1 MMKVTAPR
9 GRIDDEP
16 ERSVR
21 FMKHLLYR
29 WGIVFVVLLAC
40 VYILTPTAIDWSSGQ
55 LDGEPGTTEGIA
67 SHFLDISEE
76 EQRIRGA
83 LRALGDHE
91 RIARDDNRLDRL
103 HAEFSI
109 PKTEEEIRDM
119 LLTVAD
125 IEDVTI
131 EYEAL
136 ETYQYVLQF
145 GQQLSETDQ
154 TRIREIFEESH
165 DLEAF
170 GLVDGHSD
178 RIEVELSEPFSRLAL
193 SGALAEAG
201 FANVEFSMA
210 DEDALFHYLVIFD
223 NLYLPDLDWA
233 GIQPLTLGLDLR
245 GGLLLQYHVYVDR
258 AVQDRLERT
267 ADDLYDRIRDS
278 AGRDV
283 DVDITHER
291 GDLHIDIQFANSDDM
306 GYVDS
311 DFLLDYQNFDSSD
324 VGRNTIRLEMQQDY
338 IDETQDF
345 AIEQAIETIRSR
357 VDALGVAE
365 PSVTRQGAEDIV
377 VQLPG
382 IGEDDVDRARDLIGQ
397 TAQLRFQMVADTD
410 EINQYFGQFQGQ
422 LPEGFALRNVGGDF
436 SITHRDKDELT
447 DFFDERGTPD
457 DRIIGYQ
464 FHPVYINEEEGIID
478 EERSYWFSFLLHREV
493 EVTGDY
499 IQDARVAIDPDFHQP
514 YVQLNF
520 DSAGADMF
528 AETTT
533 HNVGERFAIMMDDEV
548 QSAPVINEPIT
559 GGRARITLGQGQS
572 YTEMQQE
579 AHNLVIV
586 LRHGALPAPI
596 ELQFE
601 TLVGPTLGQ
610 ESIDS
615 SILALI
621 VGSILVILFM
631 LVYYKRSGFI
641 STMALTMNL
650 IIISAALALLG
661 AVLTL
666 PGIAG
671 IILTVGMAVDA
682 NVIIYERIREE
693 WVKGKPF
700 RESIN
705 EGFAKAYSAVFDA
718 NITTGIAGLVLFQYG
733 TGPIK
738 GFAVTLLIG
747 IIATLF
753 TAVYV
758 TRLFFLE
765 WMDRSK
771 NENLSI

>member
-1 MMKVTAPR
+1 MKQ
-9 GRIDDEP
+9 
-16 ERSVR
+16 
-21 FMKHLLYR
+21 LLYR
-29 WGIVFVVLLAC
+29 WGIVLVVLLAAA
-40 VYILTPTAIDWSSGQ
+40 YILTPTAIDWSTGQ
-55 LDGEPGTTEGIA
+55 LDGEPASTEGIA
-67 SHFLDISEE
+67 AHFLDISEA
-76 EQRIRGA
+76 EQEIRSA
-83 LRALGDHE
+83 LRAIGDHE
-91 RIARDDNRLDRL
+91 HISRDDNRLDRL
-103 HAEFSI
+103 HATYSV
-109 PKTEEEIRDM
+109 PKTEQEIEEMLETVDIENVEVQYEEIDTAVYLLHFGQPLSDNDETLIREVLEDHRD
-119 LLTVAD
+119 LAEFELTDAEAGHIRVQVDDPFSRNTVAD
-125 IEDVTI
+125 
-131 EYEAL
+131 
-136 ETYQYVLQF
+136 
-145 GQQLSETDQ
+145 
-154 TRIREIFEESH
+154 
-165 DLEAF
+165 DL
-170 GLVDGHSD
+170 
-178 RIEVELSEPFSRLAL
+178 R
-193 SGALAEAG
+193 EAG
-201 FANVEFSMA
+201 FSDVEFTMD
-210 DEDALFHYLVIFD
+210 DEQARFDYVVIFED
-223 NLYLPDLDWA
+223 LYLPDLDWA
-233 GIQPLTLGLDLR
+233 HIEPLTLGLDLR

-267 ADDLYDRIRDS
+267 VDDLQDRINAA
-278 AGRDV
+278 AGREVDV
-283 DVDITHER
+283 DVSHER
-291 GDLHIDIQFANSDDM
+291 GDLHVDIQFADGDDM
-306 GYVDS
+306 DIIDA
-311 DFLLDYQNFDSSD
+311 DFMLDYQNFEHSD
-324 VGRNTIRLEMQQDY
+324 IGQNTIRMEMLQDY

-397 TAQLRFQMVADTD
+397 TAQLRFQMVADTE
-410 EINQYFGQFQGQ
+410 EINEYFGQFQGQ
-422 LPEGFALRNVGGDF
+422 LPEGFALRLIDGGNH
-436 SITHRDKDELT
+436 SVTHQDKDALV
-447 DFFDERGTPD
+447 DFFEEQGMPD

-464 FHPVYINEEEGIID
+464 HHPVYISEEEGILD
-478 EERSYWFSFLLHREV
+478 EDRSYWMSYLLHRET

-520 DSAGADMF
+520 DSTGADLF

-533 HNVGERFAIMMDDEV
+533 ENVGERFAIMMDDEV

-559 GGRARITLGQGQS
+559 GGRARITLGQGLS
-572 YTEMQQE
+572 YSEIQAE
-579 AHNLVIV
+579 AHDLVIV

-621 VGSILVILFM
+621 VGSLLVILFM
-631 LVYYKRSGFI
+631 LAYYKRSGLI
-641 STMALTMNL
+641 STIALTMNL
-650 IIISAALALLG
+650 LLISAALALLG

-693 WVKGKPF
+693 WVAGKPMK
-700 RESIN
+700 ESIN
-705 EGFAKAYSAVFDA
+705 EGFGKAYSAVFDA

-733 TGPIK
+733 TGPIQ

-747 IIATLF
+747 ILATLF

-758 TRLFFLE
+758 TRLFFVE

-771 NENLSI
+771 TEHLSI